1 LKGQE
6 GQVTKVF
13 DGKERAVKLWLV
25 FGFAAPNQNS
35 KLKTFTSTSLTAH
48 IKSPLPFS

>member
-25 FGFAAPNQNS
+25 LGFAAPNQNS
-35 KLKTFTSTSLTAH
+35 KRKTFTATSLTAPRN
-48 IKSPLPFS
+48 SPLPFS